1 MGRTSPTGARSTS
14 NPPAGSRPTS
24 TSPLSGLPPPA
35 GVARNVVI
43 GAYRNQGYEWDA
55 PLGGVHFALDPHL
68 HSHPRLAALA
78 GQSFPVPPSG

>member
-1 MGRTSPTGARSTS
+1 M
-14 NPPAGSRPTS
+14 
-24 TSPLSGLPPPA
+24 
-35 GVARNVVI
+35 I

-68 HSHPRLAALA
+68 HSHPSLAALA